1 MFSHVQWYDVDTN
14 EIFILAVGVIF
25 QYLSSRR
32 ETEKQRERE
41 TEREKE
47 RERERESNNHKY

>member
-41 TEREKE
+41 RQRERK
-47 RERERESNNHKY
+47 RERESNNHKY